1 VRVAY
6 LTGRY
11 PATSHSF
18 IAREI
23 AALRERGVDVHT
35 FSIWAAEQRDLPS
48 EQDRLEAQR
57 TEAILPLHL
66 RQAFRAHLRAWRA
79 APGAYARA
87 LARAIRLGRPGLRG
101 RLLGAMW
108 FVEAMVLWYA
118 LDRADLRHVHVHLNG
133 TAPSVAMISTT
144 FGNDAEDSA
153 DGWSWSMTVH
163 GPSEFYDVAGERLA
177 DKVRSARLVICI
189 SDFAR
194 SQLMAH
200 VDEQHW
206 DKLRVIHC
214 GVDPQEFAPA
224 GTQTRSDFAV
234 LTVARLTQVKGHGV
248 LLQALRQLSDHGVAT
263 RLTMVGDG
271 PKRHELEQLA
281 RELDVA
287 PLVTFAG
294 AVGREHV
301 RRYYAEADA
310 FCLSSFAEGVPVVLM
325 EAMAMG
331 LPVVAADVMGVA
343 ELVEDNASGLL
354 VRPGRPDLLA
364 HALER
369 LVADPDLR
377 RQLGTTGRATVERAF
392 DIRRSAAEIHG
403 AFEESLGVPS
413 ARPQA
418 SRARER
424 TPSS

>member
-1 VRVAY
+1 MRVAY

-11 PATSHSF
+11 PATSHTF
-18 IAREI
+18 IAREV
-23 AALRERGVDVHT
+23 AALRERGVEIHT
-35 FSIWAAEQRDLPS
+35 FSIWAADQRDLPS
-48 EQDRLEAQR
+48 EQDRLEARR
-57 TEAILPLHL
+57 TQAILPLRL
-66 RQAFRAHLRAWRA
+66 RQTARAHGRACRA
-79 APGAYARA
+79 APGAYGRA
-87 LARAIRLGRPGLRG
+87 LVRAIRLGRAGLRG

-108 FVEAMVLWYA
+108 FVEAIVLWDA
-118 LDRADLRHVHVHLNG
+118 LRRTDLRHVHVHLNG
-133 TAPSVAMISTT
+133 TAPSVAMVLST
-144 FGNDAEDSA
+144 FGNDAEDGA
-153 DGWSWSMTVH
+153 RQWSWSMTVH

-214 GVDPQEFAPA
+214 GVDPEEFAPP
-224 GTQTRSDFAV
+224 GTKAVGDFAV
-234 LTVARLTQVKGHGV
+234 LTVARLTQVKGQGV
-248 LLQALRQLSDHGVAT
+248 LLEALRQLQDRGVAI
-263 RLTMVGDG
+263 RLTMVGEG
-271 PKRHELEQLA
+271 PKRDELEQLA

-287 PLVTFAG
+287 PMVTFAG
-294 AVGREHV
+294 PVGREHV
-301 RRYYAEADA
+301 GRYYAEADA

-364 HALER
+364 DALER
-369 LVADPDLR
+369 LVADPNLR
-377 RQLGTTGRATVERAF
+377 RQLGTAGRATVERAF
-392 DIRRSAAEIHG
+392 DIRRSAAEIHA
-403 AFEESLGVPS
+403 AFEEMLGVPS
-413 ARPQA
+413 GRPQA
-418 SRARER
+418 STARER
-424 TPSS
+424 TASS